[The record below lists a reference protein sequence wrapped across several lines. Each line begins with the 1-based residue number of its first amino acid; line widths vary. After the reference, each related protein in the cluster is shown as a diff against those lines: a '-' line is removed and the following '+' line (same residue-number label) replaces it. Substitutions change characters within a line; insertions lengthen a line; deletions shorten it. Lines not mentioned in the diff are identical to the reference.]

1 MLCFWLLGWA
11 LFILK
16 QILSYRGKCNK
27 PSILLISLLRSGNLP
42 LLSSPWQKSKDTWYN
57 RKINAVE
64 GQHRNAT
71 TKGPVRIGRYFTRKV
86 KVLTHLRRSKLTG
99 KIPQGRDLQPKIL
112 LEQQSALKY
121 GLREVQPG
129 STAPGHTAELPSL
142 VLPCLTACL
151 RWSIRGS
158 GHGSTVPI
166 QPRFL
171 RKVEMKV
178 GYTTTLHVETH
189 PLLYFDSSD
198 SCQRVEAFKTD
209 DRWTW
214 CFVLWMKICCRN
226 KLFNC

>member
-57 RKINAVE
+57 RKSNAVE

-129 STAPGHTAELPSL
+129 STAPGHTAELPSPVLLWPTGSFPL
-142 VLPCLTACL
+142 VLNQWFRPWLNSYHTTPCT
-151 RWSIRGS
+151 
-158 GHGSTVPI
+158 
-166 QPRFL
+166 
-171 RKVEMKV
+171 
-178 GYTTTLHVETH
+178 
-189 PLLYFDSSD
+189 
-198 SCQRVEAFKTD
+198 
-209 DRWTW
+209 
-214 CFVLWMKICCRN
+214 VLWYSSACWRC
-226 KLFNC
+226 